1 MQKDK
6 LFNKFKLNFISDD
19 YERYYKQ
26 FMKIIKN

>member
-6 LFNKFKLNFISDD
+6 LFNNFKSYFISDD

-26 FMKIIKN
+26 FIKIIKN